1 MIFLCFRHLIG
12 RDSQGMV
19 YWGSW
24 GLLAHLLP
32 LNRSSPARLMRAAIF
47 VTAVNEAVGL
57 VSNNFSKRGHGA
69 FSAVF
74 QLSSVASALA
84 MCPFSRVCSD
94 SITEVS
100 CHRSSHS
107 TPGLHIPWGDAGTKP
122 GNSHAPCKSHR
133 RTFFITTLHLHHEN
147 KFFFFVSNL
156 VQHDLPSASQT
167 TQGRG
172 GKEGRRKQAH
182 LAYARSDC
190 PGLFAK

>member
-19 YWGSW
+19 YWGSC

-47 VTAVNEAVGL
+47 VTAVDEAVGL

-74 QLSSVASALA
+74 QLSSVASALT

-156 VQHDLPSASQT
+156 AQHDLPSASQT

-172 GKEGRRKQAH
+172 GKGRRKQAH
-182 LAYARSDC
+182 LAYACSDC